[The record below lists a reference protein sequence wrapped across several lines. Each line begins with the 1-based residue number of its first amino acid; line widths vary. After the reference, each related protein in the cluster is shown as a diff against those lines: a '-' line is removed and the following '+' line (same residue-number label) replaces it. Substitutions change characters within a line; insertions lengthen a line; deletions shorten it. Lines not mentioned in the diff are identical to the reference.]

1 MLILLLV
8 YALCV
13 SRKWYCIAVSS
24 ANLPLFVQFTF
35 EQIKHWLCSWTQV
48 GIAVLITVNM
58 KKLIESCL
66 PHGEDLGPEKPLVI
80 LQRTYSVK
88 VVFSYVVFRE

>member
-13 SRKWYCIAVSS
+13 SRKWYCVAVSS

-35 EQIKHWLCSWTQV
+35 EQIKHCMVVFMDSGGYHCFNV
-48 GIAVLITVNM
+48 TVNM

-66 PHGEDLGPEKPLVI
+66 PHGEDLEPAICNTPTHLFCKAGLLLCCI
-80 LQRTYSVK
+80 
-88 VVFSYVVFRE
+88 